1 MQTVGPRS
9 NEIIDSQA
17 PFTVTSKAESVCASL
32 RSMLPRY
39 DILVSILSQKGAWW
53 SSFRQKTDAI
63 VSAPAASLTDF
74 AARSYTSNNPAELG
88 ILTAAYARS
97 MGKEQ
102 HHLYAVIDSLIV
114 SDFTYAATLEG
125 MECLILLAKSYTDI
139 GQPRRAW
146 FVWRK
151 GIAVAQLMVRQSPA

>member
-1 MQTVGPRS
+1 VGSRPNEVIS
-9 NEIIDSQA
+9 NQV
-17 PFTVTSKAESVCASL
+17 PFTVIRKAESVCASL
-32 RSMLPRY
+32 RSLLPSY
-39 DILVSILSQKGAWW
+39 DVLVSILSRKGAWW

-63 VSAPAASLTDF
+63 TSAPATSLIDF
-74 AARSYTSNNPAELG
+74 AARSYTSSNPAELG
-88 ILTAAYARS
+88 ILTTAYARS

-102 HHLYAVIDSLIV
+102 HHVYAIIDSLVI

-151 GIAVAQLMVRQSPA
+151 GIAIAQLMVRQFSA